1 MAPDRSVGSPRRPDQ
16 AHRLPRNHQAGDS
29 GSHREAAHGQYG
41 PGQRPAGTPH
51 PRPAGRLRA
60 VAGAV
65 EEGTSGAV
73 GRPRAVGRR
82 APDRGARAR
91 DHRLPLGSLFPCRGP
106 VLRRRRPGED
116 ALQGRTFVAFRNRGA
131 GRNLPA
137 KLHRRHIHGGQGRGE
152 TRTALPRAAVHHLD
166 APAGGGPQAGHVRI
180 ADDVRRAAP
189 LRAGSDHLHAYRL
202 GEPLAAGAGPV
213 QGGDHET
220 LRREIFALVQLQDQD
235 QRCAG
240 GPRGHPPV
248 VHRASG
254 DRGHARREEALRPDL
269 EAHGRL
275 ADGLRRIGPHDHHH
289 RHVGQFE
296 PVRRTGRGGPFR
308 RLPAPLLRI
317 HGRRPGCRER
327 RGAAAETHGRR
338 PGPPVADHRHGALHL
353 GSGAL

>member
-152 TRTALPRAAVHHLD
+152 TRTATPRRRS
-166 APAGGGPQAGHVRI
+166 PPRRSSR
-180 ADDVRRAAP
+180 RRAA
-189 LRAGSDHLHAYRL
+189 
-202 GEPLAAGAGPV
+202 
-213 QGGDHET
+213 
-220 LRREIFALVQLQDQD
+220 
-235 QRCAG
+235 
-240 GPRGHPPV
+240 
-248 VHRASG
+248 
-254 DRGHARREEALRPDL
+254 
-269 EAHGRL
+269 
-275 ADGLRRIGPHDHHH
+275 
-289 RHVGQFE
+289 
-296 PVRRTGRGGPFR
+296 
-308 RLPAPLLRI
+308 
-317 HGRRPGCRER
+317 
-327 RGAAAETHGRR
+327 
-338 PGPPVADHRHGALHL
+338 
-353 GSGAL
+353 SGACPYRRRCPSRSTSTSRV